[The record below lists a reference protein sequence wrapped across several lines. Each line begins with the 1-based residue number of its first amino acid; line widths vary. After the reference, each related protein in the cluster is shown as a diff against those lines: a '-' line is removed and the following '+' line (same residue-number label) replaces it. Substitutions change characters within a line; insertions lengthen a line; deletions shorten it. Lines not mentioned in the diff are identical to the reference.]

1 MERIWLRT
9 WSGLVWLVRVTL
21 YCGWKEKPRL
31 ARTRAEQQ
39 RSQVVLWTLILR
51 GPSRK
56 ARLLLGVSMLMTL
69 SRPRSREPKTFPP
82 RFFFPLSS
90 VTARSRDRD
99 LRTSG
104 QMVTSSSKYDT
115 TVHVSMMVTHLLSGL
130 KVKIPMSGIS
140 LFSTV
145 VLLLWSL
152 ELLFR
157 PRKTSQYVMVTCFL
171 FKWNS

>member
-9 WSGLVWLVRVTL
+9 WSGLVWLVKVTL
-21 YCGWKEKPRL
+21 YCGWKEKNPDL
-31 ARTRAEQQ
+31 LRTRGEQQ
-39 RSQVVLWTLILR
+39 RSQVVLCTLILR
-51 GPSRK
+51 GPSRR
-56 ARLLLGVSMLMTL
+56 ARLLLGVSMLITL

-104 QMVTSSSKYDT
+104 HMVTSTSKYDT
-115 TVHVSMMVTHLLSGL
+115 TVHVSMKVTHLLSGL

-145 VLLLWSL
+145 ALLLWSL
-152 ELLFR
+152 ELLFT
-157 PRKTSQYVMVTCFL
+157 PRKT
-171 FKWNS
+171 

>member
-1 MERIWLRT
+1 MGYCVLLPFLCESDIFLWQNGKDLVKNLVWVGLTGQSNVVLWLKEKNPDLLRT
-9 WSGLVWLVRVTL
+9 RG
-21 YCGWKEKPRL
+21 
-31 ARTRAEQQ
+31 EQQ
-39 RSQVVLWTLILR
+39 RSQVVLCTLILR
-51 GPSRK
+51 GPSRR

-104 QMVTSSSKYDT
+104 HMVTSTSKCDT
-115 TVHVSMMVTHLLSGL
+115 TVHVSMKVTHLLSGL

-140 LFSTV
+140 LYSTV
-145 VLLLWSL
+145 ALLL
-152 ELLFR
+152 
-157 PRKTSQYVMVTCFL
+157 
-171 FKWNS
+171 

>member
-1 MERIWLRT
+1 
-9 WSGLVWLVRVTL
+9 
-21 YCGWKEKPRL
+21 
-31 ARTRAEQQ
+31 
-39 RSQVVLWTLILR
+39 
-51 GPSRK
+51 
-56 ARLLLGVSMLMTL
+56 MLMTL

-104 QMVTSSSKYDT
+104 HMVSSSSKYDT
-115 TVHVSMMVTHLLSGL
+115 TVHVSMKVTTHLLSGL

-145 VLLLWSL
+145 ALLL
-152 ELLFR
+152 
-157 PRKTSQYVMVTCFL
+157 
-171 FKWNS
+171 